1 MKKHIIYILEKV
13 LYLLTYTLVFALVSS
28 WFTSFYIDSSNF
40 FFYSF
45 VAVVL
50 ILILNK
56 TIKPFLVRLTIP
68 VTGLTMGVFYFFNNV
83 IILKL
88 VDFIMGSKIDFRDL
102 FVLFFVSIIMSFLT
116 VLIEFL
122 LIKPFIKEVK
132 KSE

>member
-28 WFTSFYIDSSNF
+28 WFTSFYIDPSNF